1 MWLVRRDGQREDSEE
16 NQSHGMGTGS
26 SKTLGGGTAVS
37 AGLAEKQYGDR
48 EGLAWLRIFC
58 IVLLPGSQALWFLV
72 LHYSISTAAPQG
84 LVLVEGTVQY
94 LFCLI
99 FHSRLV
105 PTASIIQS
113 PI

>member
-48 EGLAWLRIFC
+48 EGLAWLRISC
-58 IVLLPGSQALWFLV
+58 ICFAPRLRSSMVPCPALLDF
-72 LHYSISTAAPQG
+72 YSSTAGACFGGGNSPVF
-84 LVLVEGTVQY
+84 VLPDIPLTP
-94 LFCLI
+94 CA
-99 FHSRLV
+99 HC
-105 PTASIIQS
+105 
-113 PI
+113 